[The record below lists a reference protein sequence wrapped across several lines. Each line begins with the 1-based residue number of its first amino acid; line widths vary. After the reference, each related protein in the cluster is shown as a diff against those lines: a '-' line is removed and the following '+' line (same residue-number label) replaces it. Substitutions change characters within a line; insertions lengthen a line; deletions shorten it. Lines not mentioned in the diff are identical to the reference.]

1 MKKKLYFSHLSIDS
15 KYINSTGSQTFH
27 ERCDRIRK
35 CLYENGIRG
44 RLTLAKC
51 KQLKKQMKLKRKL
64 ETTTPIIKTE
74 DDKTSIQESIDSVK
88 TEQNPEITALPE
100 KINDFKCEDNLD
112 PTNIVE
118 AIFGENQSNA
128 ETIDQILNNELPND
142 LINEPIEYFEHVRN
156 I

>member
-1 MKKKLYFSHLSIDS
+1 
-15 KYINSTGSQTFH
+15 
-27 ERCDRIRK
+27 
-35 CLYENGIRG
+35 
-44 RLTLAKC
+44 
-51 KQLKKQMKLKRKL
+51 MKLKRKL